1 MMNAGRRTR
10 LLGAALAAALFA
22 LTALASPGAEE
33 KRGNDFDVLI
43 RGAMIYD
50 GSGGPPFR
58 GDIGVKDGRIAR
70 LGPAVRGAAVRTID
84 ARGLAAMP
92 GFIDMHTHVDEDMV
106 FPEHRAALNY
116 LTQGVTTVVVGQCGG
131 SAWPFFEKAKDQVA
145 RFTGEGVGPNVALLV
160 GHGTVRRLVMGMD
173 DRTPTADELEKM
185 KSLVREA
192 MEQGASG
199 LSTGLIYLPGTFA
212 KTDEVVEL
220 AKIIAPFGGIYH
232 THVRNERDKLLEAV
246 GEAIDIGRLAGV
258 PVHISHFKVMGRD
271 NWGLVGRACALVE
284 EARAGGMRVT
294 ADQYPFRFSN
304 GNPYAVLIP
313 RTAWL
318 GPSAGDVVGEADT
331 VAILGAL
338 RDAELVRLHEKL
350 TPHFPLSP
358 THRAFLD
365 SLTRRQLV
373 SLVAEEVN
381 LGGRRGIESDRERA
395 FFLRRWEDAG
405 EREKIRKAVRAHIEG
420 GVGAENW
427 VVGVCADR
435 SLEGVTLREAAGR
448 WKTSIEDAAVR
459 LELMGA
465 RCVPL
470 QMCEPDIETIMARDY
485 VATGSDGGS
494 PHFGVGLP
502 HIRSYSTFL
511 YKIKEYALKRKVISL
526 ARAVRSQ
533 TALPA
538 EIMDW
543 PDRGRIREGCAADIV
558 LLDVKNIETPATVT
572 TPHAYARGVR
582 FLLVNGRLALD
593 GGEWTGVYSG
603 RVLKPAKTA
612 LP

>member
-1 MMNAGRRTR
+1 MNAGMRRKP
-10 LLGAALAAALFA
+10 LGAALAAAL
-22 LTALASPGAEE
+22 LALAAMSAPGSADGG
-33 KRGNDFDVLI
+33 KDFDVLI
-43 RGAMIYD
+43 RGALIYD
-50 GSGGPPFR
+50 GSGGPAFR

-70 LGPAVRGAAVRTID
+70 LGGTVRGTAVRTID
-84 ARGLAAMP
+84 ARGLVATP

-116 LTQGVTTVVVGQCGG
+116 LKQGVTTVVVGQCGG
-131 SAWPFFEKAKDQVA
+131 SAWPYFEKAGDQVA
-145 RFTGEGVGPNVALLV
+145 RFTEEGVGPNAALLV

-173 DRTPTADELEKM
+173 NRPPTPDELEKM

-199 LSTGLIYLPGTFA
+199 LSTGLIYLPGAFA
-212 KTDEVVEL
+212 STNEVVEL
-220 AKIIAPFGGIYH
+220 ARVIAPFGGIYH

-246 GEAIDIGRLAGV
+246 REAIDIGERAGV
-258 PVHISHFKVMGRD
+258 PVHISHFKVMGRA
-271 NWGLVGRACALVE
+271 NWSLVGRACALVE
-284 EARAGGMRVT
+284 EARASGLRVT

-304 GNPYAVLIP
+304 GNPYMSLIP
-313 RTAWL
+313 RAAWL
-318 GPSAGDVVGEADT
+318 GPLSGEVVGEAD
-331 VAILGAL
+331 VVGLLEKL
-338 RDAELVRLHEKL
+338 RDAEIIHLYEKL
-350 TPHFPLSP
+350 TPHFPLSS

-365 SLTRRQLV
+365 SLTRRQLL
-373 SLVAEEVN
+373 SLVADEVN
-381 LGGRRGIESDRERA
+381 LGGRRGFDNDRERA
-395 FFLRRWEDAG
+395 SFLKRWEDDG
-405 EREKIRKAVRAHIEG
+405 EREKIRKAVREFVEG

-435 SLEGVTLREAAGR
+435 SFEGLTLREAASR
-448 WKTSIEDAAVR
+448 WKTSVEDAAVR

-470 QMCEPDIETIMARDY
+470 QMCEPDIETIMAREY
-485 VATGSDGGS
+485 VATGSDGGA

-511 YKIKEYALKRKVISL
+511 HKIKEYALERKVLSL
-526 ARAVRSQ
+526 AQAVRSQ

-538 EIMDW
+538 EIMNW
-543 PDRGRIREGCAADIV
+543 PDRGRVREGCAADIV
-558 LLDVKNIETPATVT
+558 LLDLKNIETPSSIT

-582 FLLVNGRLALD
+582 FLLINGRLALD

-603 RVLKPAKTA
+603 RVLKPSGTT